1 MQEKPQPMH
10 KRFVW
15 GIAASVLLH
24 GLLVLAFLAHWPTPA
39 PDAPKEEVVS
49 VSIEPPPEEKPQPE
63 KTKPEKQLQLELKP
77 EAKPK
82 EAPAPAEAAPKAP
95 APKAEEKKPEEKQ
108 EAKPPA
114 PAPPQAAK
122 PAEDKPQAFES
133 APKDEEA
140 PKEDVPPVPPPA
152 EEPAAQTQSPPSAAP
167 KAGPDKSA
175 AGDPQ
180 KPDPP
185 QPPALPK
192 DVAPPDAGLA
202 GQLPAPDKVEKPGGG
217 LVTEQ
222 RFALDE
228 ESAAQ
233 PQPKREALPSPASAD
248 KKAGPVAALKPAKRI
263 YSKATLSDPRVR
275 QALGTLPPERRIVQ
289 MCSIEML
296 EQIRRAVPGAVPDVI
311 TGSPTTRQT
320 ITARLMDVS
329 GAAFRSRGQWY
340 DIGYHCETD
349 AKTLAITSFSFSLG
363 AAVPKSQWQA
373 RRFPVN

>member
-1 MQEKPQPMH
+1 MDRAMQEKPQPMH

-15 GIAASVLLH
+15 GVTASVLLH
-24 GLLVLAFLAHWPTPA
+24 GLLVLAFLAHWPAST

-63 KTKPEKQLQLELKP
+63 KPKPEKQLQLELRP

-82 EAPAPAEAAPKAP
+82 EAPAPAAA

-114 PAPPQAAK
+114 PAPSPEPPK
-122 PAEDKPQAFES
+122 PAEDKPQALES

-140 PKEDVPPVPPPA
+140 PKEDAPPVPPPA
-152 EEPAAQTQSPPSAAP
+152 EEPAAQTQSPPPDAP

-175 AGDPQ
+175 VGDPQ
-180 KPDPP
+180 KTEPP

-192 DVAPPDAGLA
+192 DVTLPDAGLA
-202 GQLPAPDKVEKPGGG
+202 GQLPTPDKAEKPGGG

-228 ESAAQ
+228 ESATQ
-233 PQPKREALPSPASAD
+233 PQQKREASPSPASAD
-248 KKAGPVAALKPAKRI
+248 KKAGPVAALKPVKRI

-289 MCSIEML
+289 ICSIEML

-311 TGSPTTRQT
+311 AGSPTTRQT
-320 ITARLMDVS
+320 VTARLMDVS

-349 AKTLAITSFSFSLG
+349 AKTLVITSFSYSLG